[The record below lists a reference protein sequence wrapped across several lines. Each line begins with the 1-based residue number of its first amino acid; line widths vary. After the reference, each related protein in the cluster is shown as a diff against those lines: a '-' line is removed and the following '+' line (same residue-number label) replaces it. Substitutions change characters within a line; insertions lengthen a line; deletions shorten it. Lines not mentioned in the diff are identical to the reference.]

1 MSRSHGD
8 WPRIV
13 AHADMDAFYAA
24 VEQLDD
30 PSLRGKPLLVGPPSS
45 RGVVLTAS
53 YEARPYGVGSAMPMA
68 HARRLCPSAVVVPPR
83 FARYREVSAAIM
95 KVFADF
101 SPDVEA
107 LSLDEAF
114 LDMTGSEQLF
124 GDPENMGRRLK
135 AAVRDATGLSAS
147 VGLSATK
154 YVAKVAST
162 HRKPDGLTVVPP
174 EIAKAWL
181 APLPVS
187 RLWGAGAK
195 TEPRLHALGLRTIGD
210 VAAADP
216 KMLTARLGKLGL
228 HFYTLAQA
236 QDPRPVDGRRASK
249 SIGSE
254 HTLDKDVRD
263 KAEIKLHL
271 RRSADTIGRRLR
283 KKGYV
288 AFGVGVKLKTADF
301 KILTRQQRLAESTD
315 VAECLYTVGVALL
328 DEFNHS
334 GPFRLSGMVAY
345 DLAGA
350 GDLMQTG
357 LFDTFG
363 RRRRLELA
371 IDGLAER
378 FAGNVVL
385 RADDLAEPRSVSLS
399 STLDFLDE
407 DTSEDRFGDFP

>member
-1 MSRSHGD
+1 MSCSHED

-30 PSLRGKPLLVGPPSS
+30 PTLRGRPLLVGPPSS
-45 RGVVLTAS
+45 RGVVLTGS
-53 YEARPYGVGSAMPMA
+53 YEARPFGVGSAMPMA
-68 HARRLCPSAVVVPPR
+68 RARRLCPSAVVVPPR
-83 FARYREVSAAIM
+83 FDRYQQVSATIM
-95 KVFADF
+95 QVFADF

-124 GDPENMGRRLK
+124 GDPVSMGRRLK
-135 AAVRDATGLSAS
+135 AAIREATGGLSAS

-154 YVAKVAST
+154 YVAKVASA
-162 HRKPDGLTVVPP
+162 HQKPDGLTVVPP
-174 EIAKAWL
+174 GIAEAWL

-195 TEPRLHALGLRTIGD
+195 TEPRLRALGLRTIGD

-216 KMLTARLGKLGL
+216 KMLAAQFGKLGL
-228 HFYTLAQA
+228 HFHTLAHA
-236 QDPRPVDGRRASK
+236 EDSRPVDGRRAAK

-254 HTLDKDVRD
+254 HTLDRDVCD
-263 KAEIKLHL
+263 ESEIKLHL
-271 RRSADTIGRRLR
+271 RRSAAAIGRRLR

-301 KILTRQQRLAESTD
+301 KILTRQQRLAEATD
-315 VAECLYTVGVALL
+315 VAEQLYTVGVELL
-328 DEFNHS
+328 GQFSHP
-334 GPFRLSGMVAY
+334 GPFRLVGMVAY

-357 LFDTFG
+357 LFDDFA
-363 RRRRLELA
+363 RQRRLELA
-371 IDGLAER
+371 IDDLVER
-378 FAGNVVL
+378 FGCNVVL
-385 RADDLAEPRSVSLS
+385 RADDLAEPRDL
-399 STLDFLDE
+399 TLAANLDFLD
-407 DTSEDRFGDFP
+407 DDQ